1 MGREFWLTR
10 WAKKQ
15 IGFHQGSYNRALIE
29 HWPAL
34 GVSERAAVLV
44 PLCGK
49 SLDMRWLEAAGH
61 AVYGVDFSESAIA
74 EYFAEGGETPQ
85 CDQGNYLLRFK
96 GAGSTLYAGDF
107 FDIAAVDVP
116 RVKGVFDRGAL
127 AALPAVTRAR
137 YADHLQRVIPDG
149 AHILLLTLEFDEEQV
164 AGPPF
169 SVMESEI
176 NELFTGR
183 CRVAKLESALIG
195 DLPKKFA
202 AAGLPEVVQ
211 SVYHIVKEH

>member
-1 MGREFWLTR
+1 MGRDFWLTR

-29 HWPAL
+29 YWPTL

-49 SLDMRWLEAAGH
+49 SLDMRWLEAVGH

-74 EYFAEGGETPQ
+74 EYFEDAGETPQ

-107 FDIAAVDVP
+107 FDIAAPDVP
-116 RVKGVFDRGAL
+116 RVKGVYDRGAL
-127 AALPAVTRAR
+127 GALAAPMRAR
-137 YADHLQRVIPDG
+137 YADHLQRIVPDG
-149 AHILLLTLEFDEEQV
+149 AHILLLTLEFDEDKV
-164 AGPPF
+164 TGPPF
-169 SVMESEI
+169 SVSDGEI
-176 NELFTGR
+176 VELFSGR
-183 CRVAKLESALIG
+183 CRVEKLESALVG
-195 DLPKKFA
+195 DLPGKFA
-202 AAGLPEVVQ
+202 EAGIPEVTQ
-211 SVYHIVKEH
+211 SVHHIVKTH

>member
-29 HWPAL
+29 YWPTL
-34 GVSERAAVLV
+34 GVSGRAAVLV

-61 AVYGVDFSESAIA
+61 AVYGVDFSAAAIA

-85 CDQGNYLLRFK
+85 RDQAYYLLRFK

-107 FDIAAVDVP
+107 FDIAASDLPKV
-116 RVKGVFDRGAL
+116 RGVYDRGAL
-127 AALPAVTRAR
+127 GALPAAMRAR
-137 YADHLQRVIPDG
+137 YADHLQRVVPDD
-149 AHILLLTLEFDEEQV
+149 AHILLLTLEFDQDKVE
-164 AGPPF
+164 GPPF
-169 SVMESEI
+169 SVTESEI
-176 NELFTGR
+176 NELFSGR
-183 CRVAKLESALIG
+183 CRVTKLESAQIG
-195 DLPKKFA
+195 DLPQKFA
-202 AAGLPEVVQ
+202 AAGLPEVTQ
-211 SVYHIVKEH
+211 SVHHIVKEH

>member
-29 HWPAL
+29 YWPTL
-34 GVSERAAVLV
+34 GVSGRAAVLV

-61 AVYGVDFSESAIA
+61 AVYGVDFSAAAIA

-85 CDQGNYLLRFK
+85 RDQGNYLLRFK

-107 FDIAAVDVP
+107 FDIAAPDLPKV
-116 RVKGVFDRGAL
+116 RGVYDRGAL
-127 AALPAVTRAR
+127 GALPAAMRAR
-137 YADHLQRVIPDG
+137 YADHLQRVVPDD
-149 AHILLLTLEFDEEQV
+149 AHILLLTLEFDQDKVE
-164 AGPPF
+164 GPPF
-169 SVMESEI
+169 SVTESEI
-176 NELFTGR
+176 NELFSGR
-183 CRVAKLESALIG
+183 CRVTKLESAQIG
-195 DLPKKFA
+195 DLPQKFA
-202 AAGLPEVVQ
+202 AAGLPEVTQ
-211 SVYHIVKEH
+211 SVHHIVKEH